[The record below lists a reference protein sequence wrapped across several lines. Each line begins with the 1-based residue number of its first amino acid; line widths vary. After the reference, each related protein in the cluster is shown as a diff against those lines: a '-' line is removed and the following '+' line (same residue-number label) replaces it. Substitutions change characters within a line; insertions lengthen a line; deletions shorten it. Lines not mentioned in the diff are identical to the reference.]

1 MAREEFRHTSAQ
13 TSLSTFQYSQQ
24 ETPLES
30 SQLPDSYIYIYIY
43 IYIKQ
48 EIALKCI
55 FKSEL
60 LCAKACDDANS
71 YIHLTLYTNIH
82 TYAYMYVC
90 IYTGIYTYSL
100 DLRSHYGICNPLCD
114 QLKCNFI
121 WYLIWHSRVSRQCGS
136 FRLFHH
142 SFVFYLWTMTI
153 KHTHYIYYC

>member
-43 IYIKQ
+43 ICIKQ

-82 TYAYMYVC
+82 TYAYMYVY
-90 IYTGIYTYSL
+90 ILGFILIRWIS
-100 DLRSHYGICNPLCD
+100 DLTTAFAIPYATNSNAISSDISSDTAELVVNAAHSDFSTILLFFICEL
-114 QLKCNFI
+114 
-121 WYLIWHSRVSRQCGS
+121 
-136 FRLFHH
+136 
-142 SFVFYLWTMTI
+142 
-153 KHTHYIYYC
+153 